1 MKKLYKI
8 IAMKKISFFLS
19 LLLIAFLVSSCMKEV
34 NPQNE
39 EEAQGEGDFLICGAD
54 ESAIT
59 KTTLEGLKTKWNSEN
74 DIVGIFSPEAKTTK
88 AATTN
93 GISNGSY
100 SPEESEFRSFF
111 SSTTTARI
119 WASSTSVVHN
129 FYAYYPRK
137 TVGASSANS
146 IPLSLPEAQTQNGS
160 TVDHIASLDFMVATP
175 IAILPTTTTTAT
187 GKETIEFIYNHV
199 FSLLEVTV
207 VMPSGETAELMRV
220 DVTTS
225 GSNNLSLTSGTIDIR
240 QATPSGNNRY
250 TINNPFGTKSVKL
263 SINGTCTLTDNAN
276 TTGKALM
283 MILPS
288 DQTGTNNLTIDVY
301 IKQNGTTKKTTI
313 LKNGKDFGRNK
324 KYTVA
329 ITNPNFEEL
338 AIDVPSI
345 DWTKSY
351 VYKVMNNGVQVGL
364 IAKEYLRSTTGSLVD
379 AQAIT
384 YYTDMYNGTD
394 AGQNSSWT
402 EYADMTTGKVSRV
415 LKTGSADNYTDVSGN
430 SVINRASVSFAT
442 SGPAAEILT
451 YTPSASAQPAL
462 DKIPF
467 SYFGKKDVGN
477 PQEYLD
483 LVVEPYYMADS
494 RSYYANGQV
503 NAGPYNY
510 KVVKIG
516 NQFWMAENLRTTQLN
531 SNGGNANITNVTDAS
546 TWSTTN
552 SAAFC
557 TYDNSSSN
565 GNTYGLLY
573 NAIAVGFSSGGTFRI
588 DKLAPTG
595 WRVSR
600 GSLGFPQ
607 WDVLYFYLGNQDA
620 DKAGGKLKST
630 DAAWVSNLSATNISL
645 FGAMPGGTRR
655 GDNGV
660 FSNAGELNFIWS
672 GGTTPGYM
680 EIKNNTGSITYAEN
694 GVNVRIGNT
703 VRCLKTTPW

>member
-1 MKKLYKI
+1 ML
-8 IAMKKISFFLS
+8 
-19 LLLIAFLVSSCMKEV
+19 
-34 NPQNE
+34 
-39 EEAQGEGDFLICGAD
+39 
-54 ESAIT
+54 
-59 KTTLEGLKTKWNSEN
+59 
-74 DIVGIFSPEAKTTK
+74 
-88 AATTN
+88 
-93 GISNGSY
+93 
-100 SPEESEFRSFF
+100 
-111 SSTTTARI
+111 
-119 WASSTSVVHN
+119 
-129 FYAYYPRK
+129 
-137 TVGASSANS
+137 
-146 IPLSLPEAQTQNGS
+146 
-160 TVDHIASLDFMVATP
+160 
-175 IAILPTTTTTAT
+175 
-187 GKETIEFIYNHV
+187 
-199 FSLLEVTV
+199 
-207 VMPSGETAELMRV
+207 
-220 DVTTS
+220 
-225 GSNNLSLTSGTIDIR
+225 
-240 QATPSGNNRY
+240 
-250 TINNPFGTKSVKL
+250 
-263 SINGTCTLTDNAN
+263 
-276 TTGKALM
+276 
-283 MILPS
+283 
-288 DQTGTNNLTIDVY
+288 
-301 IKQNGTTKKTTI
+301 
-313 LKNGKDFGRNK
+313 RNK
-324 KYTVA
+324 IFTVTLA
-329 ITNPNFEEL
+329 PTSFEEL

-364 IAKEYLRSTTGSLVD
+364 IAKEYLRSTTGSLID

-394 AGQNSSWT
+394 AGQSTSWT

-531 SNGGNANITNVTDAS
+531 SNGGNANITNITDAS

-565 GNTYGLLY
+565 GDTYGLLY
-573 NAIAVGFSSGGTFRI
+573 NAIAVGFSSGGTFSI
-588 DKLAPTG
+588 DKLAPKG
-595 WRVSR
+595 WRYSR

-607 WDVLYFYLGNQDA
+607 WNGLYFYLGNQDA

-694 GVNVRIGNT
+694 GANVRIGNT